1 MDRVGNLMV
10 GLSKRL
16 LTIAEHVPQGS
27 KLADIGSD
35 HALLPVYL
43 AQKGIIVSA
52 IAGELNAGPFAAA
65 LKQVMEAGLNSFI
78 EVRQGD
84 GLEVIASGEVDV
96 ITIAGMGG
104 LLIVQILTQG
114 IAKLDQVQRIILQP
128 NVGEEVVRRWLV
140 EQGWFL
146 SEEYIIQEDG
156 KTYEVL
162 VADRSEQAVDRNQ
175 FLYQERQ
182 IAGKTINT
190 ARLLAMGP
198 YLLTQADPIWIRK
211 WQDELIK
218 LQRILDQLA
227 KSQQESSLHRQKLI
241 QDEMLEIQEVLAC
254 SQKVNPSFK

>member
-1 MDRVGNLMV
+1 MV

-43 AQKGIIVSA
+43 AQKGITVSA
-52 IAGELNAGPFAAA
+52 IAGELNAGPYAAA
-65 LKQVMEAGLNSFI
+65 LKQVAEAGLKSCI
-78 EVRQGD
+78 EVRKGD

-114 IAKLDQVQRIILQP
+114 IAKLDQVQRLILQP
-128 NVGEEVVRRWLV
+128 NVGEEVVRRWLM
-140 EQGWFL
+140 EQNWFL

-162 VADRSEQAVDRNQ
+162 IADRSEQANDLNQ
-175 FLYQERQ
+175 ILYQERQ
-182 IAGKTINT
+182 IAGKIINQE
-190 ARLLAMGP
+190 RLIAMGP
-198 YLLTQADPIWIRK
+198 YLLTQSDPIWIQK
-211 WQDELIK
+211 WQDELFK
-218 LQRILDQLA
+218 LQRIVEQLTRSEQEA
-227 KSQQESSLHRQKLI
+227 SLQRQQQI
-241 QDEMLEIQEVLAC
+241 QNEMLEIQEVIAC
-254 SQKVNPSFK
+254 SQKAKPSYK

>member
-1 MDRVGNLMV
+1 MV

-16 LTIAEHVPQGS
+16 LKIAEHVPQGS

-43 AQKGIIVSA
+43 AQQGVIISG
-52 IAGELNAGPFAAA
+52 IAGELNAGPYSAA
-65 LKQVMEAGLNSFI
+65 LKQVEEAGLKSYI
-78 EVRQGD
+78 EVRLGD

-104 LLIVQILTQG
+104 LLIVQILTEG
-114 IAKLDQVQRIILQP
+114 IAKLDQVQRMVLQP
-128 NVGEEVVRRWLV
+128 NVGEEVVRRWLL

-146 SEEYIIQEDG
+146 NEEYIIQEDG

-162 VADRSEQAVDRNQ
+162 VADRSEQAANLNQ
-175 FLYQERQ
+175 ILYQERQ
-182 IAGKTINT
+182 LAGKMINT

-198 YLLTQADPIWIRK
+198 YLLTQADPIWIQK

-218 LQRILDQLA
+218 LQRIVDQLTR
-227 KSQQESSLHRQKLI
+227 SQQESSLQRQKLI

-254 SQKVNPSFK
+254 SQKVKPSFK